1 MDTLIANV
9 TAVTMNSKMEVLFG
23 AYIGIEGGKIV
34 SVSRQAPKEPPQTV
48 IDGTGMVAMPGLVN
62 CHTHLASSVLRSYT
76 DDLGNAQALE
86 ELLKKE
92 AKMDSRCARA
102 AALLSIAECLRFGVT
117 SVSDLYYYPDATAK
131 AVAESG
137 IKANLAL
144 SSYRFI
150 DQNEE
155 FDFDTDEQCKE
166 LVRLTEKWNGFDEG
180 RIKIDAGIYA
190 EYTSNYKL
198 WEGLVGYASEQGLG
212 LQLHLAQTPGEVE
225 GCLDRTG
232 MNPGELLN
240 CHGLFNVP
248 VTAAGCGYL
257 EPVERKIL
265 GRKKVTAVALP
276 LSAAKSGMDC
286 AHILDC
292 VQAGMNVT
300 LGTDGAVEA
309 GNLDMFEVMRGAALA
324 ERSRRQDA
332 SAMPSS
338 AALMMATVC
347 GAQAQGRSKECGML
361 QAGMD
366 ADLILV
372 DFTAPHLMPCHNVL
386 NGLVFSAK
394 GGDVAMTMVRGKI
407 LYQNGKFPT
416 IDLSKVVEE
425 LVNEAIPKLFRKDE
439 PAAAEET

>member
-1 MDTLIANV
+1 
-9 TAVTMNSKMEVLFG
+9 MNPKMEVLFG

-292 VQAGMNVT
+292 VQAGMNVA

-338 AALMMATVC
+338 AALMMSTVC

-425 LVNEAIPKLFRKDE
+425 LVNEAIPKLFQKDE

>member
-1 MDTLIANV
+1 
-9 TAVTMNSKMEVLFG
+9 MNPKMEVLFG

-265 GRKKVTAVALP
+265 GRKKLTAVALP

-292 VQAGMNVT
+292 VQAGMNVA

>member
-9 TAVTMNSKMEVLFG
+9 TAVTMNPKMEVLFG

-286 AHILDC
+286 APILDC
-292 VQAGMNVT
+292 VQAGMNVA

-425 LVNEAIPKLFRKDE
+425 LVNEAIPKLFQKDE

>member
-1 MDTLIANV
+1 
-9 TAVTMNSKMEVLFG
+9 MNPKMEVLFG

-286 AHILDC
+286 APILDC
-292 VQAGMNVT
+292 VQAGMNVA

>member
-9 TAVTMNSKMEVLFG
+9 TAVTMNPKMEVLFG

-166 LVRLTEKWNGFDEG
+166 LVRLTGKWNGFDEG

-240 CHGLFNVP
+240 CHGLFNMP

-292 VQAGMNVT
+292 VQAGMNVA

-425 LVNEAIPKLFRKDE
+425 LVNEAIPKLFQKDE

>member
-9 TAVTMNSKMEVLFG
+9 TAVTMNPKMEVLFG

-144 SSYRFI
+144 SIYRFI

-166 LVRLTEKWNGFDEG
+166 LVRLAEKWNGFDEG

-292 VQAGMNVT
+292 VQAGMNVA

>member
-9 TAVTMNSKMEVLFG
+9 TAVTMNPKMEVLFG

-86 ELLKKE
+86 ALLKKE

-292 VQAGMNVT
+292 VQAGMNVA

-347 GAQAQGRSKECGML
+347 GAQAQGRSRECGML

-425 LVNEAIPKLFRKDE
+425 LVNEAIPKLFQKDE